1 MKETNYSGMALEN
14 VIVDEN
20 YVCTDVSEPDE
31 YPFEPVLIIREDWK
45 ECIKKSVE
53 EYFERL
59 SGRCLVEETLDFWP
73 DDVPRRIPTITK
85 VLKLLDECGP
95 WDYYPF
101 FRSIADLIEDDDEFW
116 ELMDQGADPI
126 PGPTEL
132 VPSIGKR
139 KKRLFEEK
147 AWNKI
152 LLEGHLAAE
161 QSYYKKIFETY
172 PINRILGEY

>member
-1 MKETNYSGMALEN
+1 MLPLIITIILTRESLLLAKEKVIVKRLSALESIGA
-14 VIVDEN
+14 VRFLL
-20 YVCTDVSEPDE
+20 TD
-31 YPFEPVLIIREDWK
+31 K
-45 ECIKKSVE
+45 T
-53 EYFERL
+53 
-59 SGRCLVEETLDFWP
+59 G
-73 DDVPRRIPTITK
+73 TITENKLK
-85 VLKLLDECGP
+85 VSAVSDV
-95 WDYYPF
+95 
-101 FRSIADLIEDDDEFW
+101 DDFW
-116 ELMDQGADPI
+116 ELMEQGAGADPI

-139 KKRLFEEK
+139 RKRLFEEK

>member
-1 MKETNYSGMALEN
+1 MNMKETKEMNMKETKYSGMALEY
-14 VIVDEN
+14 VLVDEN
-20 YVCTDVSEPDE
+20 YVCADVSEPDE
-31 YPFEPVLIIREDWK
+31 YPFVPVVIIREDWK

-53 EYFERL
+53 ELFACQWLY
-59 SGRCLVEETLDFWP
+59 
-73 DDVPRRIPTITK
+73 DVPGHIPTITK

-116 ELMDQGADPI
+116 ELMEQGADPI

-139 KKRLFEEK
+139 RKRLFEEK